1 MEVSY
6 AQAQLL
12 RPVWSEKFLGCGT
25 PDRCIVCL
33 LHCAL
38 ASGAVYCNRSC
49 LFVCVFVALWVCYHD
64 NSKLHTSIFA
74 KLGL

>member
-25 PDRCIVCL
+25 PDRRIVCL

-38 ASGAVYCNRSC
+38 ASGAVYCCCHKKRVQLSHKHA
-49 LFVCVFVALWVCYHD
+49 V
-64 NSKLHTSIFA
+64 SKKTCTKNHTT
-74 KLGL
+74 L